1 MRDTRIDLLRLLLI
15 GAVVCLHTFCVSD
28 TSQYPFI
35 DALSSM
41 LNVVFHNAVPMFVMI
56 SGIALMKSHSDMPL
70 MDFYKRRMFRLLV
83 PLVPIS
89 LFYVGVRLLRDHEP
103 WRVVFFE
110 SIQGA
115 PYYHLWF
122 AFMLLA
128 VYALMP
134 LLIRC
139 VKEIPSYLVV
149 PVASFFVCLGL
160 LQGEGPWHVVPFAGY
175 AVIGMVIYR
184 AFGNTGD
191 GKIKWLPVLLLGTG
205 FLAVESVVVCLYMA
219 KGCGWIIGYCS
230 PLILVG
236 SAICLTLWLKGT
248 AGSVRPFSGSRYVYG
263 VYLIHPICKGLASAV
278 ISRLFPD
285 VASLL
290 LLFPVTLL
298 ISFAVVAMLSRNTVA
313 AVLLGAESLSALLRN
328 KMNVK

>member
-70 MDFYKRRMFRLLV
+70 MDFYKRRMSRLLV

-139 VKEIPSYLVV
+139 VKEIPSCLVI
-149 PVASFFVCLGL
+149 PVASFFVYLGL
-160 LQGEGPWHVVPFAGY
+160 LQGEGPWHVIPFAGY
-175 AVIGMVIYR
+175 AVIGMAIYR
-184 AFGNTGD
+184 AFDNAGD
-191 GKIKWLPVLLLGTG
+191 GKTKWLPILFLGTG
-205 FLAVESVVVCLYMA
+205 FVAVEVVSVYLYMA
-219 KGCGWIIGYCS
+219 KGVGWIIGYCS
-230 PLILVG
+230 PLVLAG
-236 SAICLTLWLKGT
+236 SAICLALWLKCA
-248 AGSVRPFSGSRYVYG
+248 AGMVRPFPASKYVYG

-278 ISRLFPD
+278 LSRFFLD
-285 VASLL
+285 VVSLS
-290 LLFPVTLL
+290 LLFPVTLF
-298 ISFAVVAMLSRNTVA
+298 ISFAAVAILSRNTFA
-313 AVLLGAESLSALLRN
+313 AVLLGAESLSALRRS
-328 KMNVK
+328 KTNVK